1 MRPQEAKR
9 ENKNCSLQ
17 KQLPQR
23 MLWPSNPLPLQPLP
37 LQGTLRAFRKE
48 KTGYPTVKVQNKG
61 AISKSPGCSHFPH
74 TEKLFVCKNS
84 YLPSP
89 PLSLQN
95 SPAGLSER
103 LSLGFP
109 LQYIS

>member
-9 ENKNCSLQ
+9 ENKNRLLQ

-37 LQGTLRAFRKE
+37 LQGTLRALREE

-109 LQYIS
+109 LQNFC